1 MITINFRILPHG
13 IIDPFNE
20 LNGHA
25 SDDHTLG
32 LRNSF
37 QLVYVRDSDPEKKI
51 HEYQSHHD
59 NKYEEKRFRNKSC
72 FFVFDERVCEI
83 EFTHQHCADFDKRVI
98 KLHEGWCCW

>member
-1 MITINFRILPHG
+1 MIIINFRILPHG

-32 LRNSF
+32 LWNSL
-37 QLVYVRDSDPEKKI
+37 QLVYIRDSDPEKKI

-72 FFVFDERVCEI
+72 FFVFDERVLFPPNTSTI
-83 EFTHQHCADFDKRVI
+83 GRLYVVTR
-98 KLHEGWCCW
+98 CCH